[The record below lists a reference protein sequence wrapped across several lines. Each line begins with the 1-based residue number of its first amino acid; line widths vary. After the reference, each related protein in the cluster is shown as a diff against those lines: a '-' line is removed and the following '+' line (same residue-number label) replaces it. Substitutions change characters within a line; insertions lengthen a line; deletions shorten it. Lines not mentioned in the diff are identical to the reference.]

1 MTRATY
7 WRSLSQTRSKLQ
19 GVNVDLIFLK
29 LFLRISFRHD
39 KGFLCVHRDII
50 PKES

>member
-7 WRSLSQTRSKLQ
+7 WRSLLLAAR
-19 GVNVDLIFLK
+19 VNVDLIFFN